1 MLNIKKNEL
10 VSHINKLTKE
20 DIFKFAEKYNI
31 YLSKQELDFTYM
43 FIKNNYNKF
52 IDNPKN
58 FNLTNYKS
66 NFTENNFNKLTNL
79 YNKYSNYLNIVKIT
93 D

>member
-1 MLNIKKNEL
+1 MLNIKKSEIENNIKNI
-10 VSHINKLTKE
+10 SKE

-31 YLSKQELDFTYM
+31 YLSKQELDWTYS

-52 IDNPKN
+52 IDNPKSL
-58 FNLTNYKS
+58 NLNNYKS
-66 NFTENNFNKLTNL
+66 NFSEINFNKLTNL
-79 YNKYSNYLNIVKIT
+79 YNKYSNYLNIIKIT

>member
-1 MLNIKKNEL
+1 MLNIKKSEIEN
-10 VSHINKLTKE
+10 HIKNIFKE

-31 YLSKQELDFTYM
+31 YLSKQELDWTYS

-52 IDNPKN
+52 IDNPKSL
-58 FNLTNYKS
+58 NLNNYKS
-66 NFTENNFNKLTNL
+66 NFSEINFNKLTNL
-79 YNKYSNYLNIVKIT
+79 YNKYSNYLNIIKIT

>member
-1 MLNIKKNEL
+1 MLNIKKSEIEN
-10 VSHINKLTKE
+10 HIKNISKE

-31 YLSKQELDFTYM
+31 YLSKQELDWTYS

-52 IDNPKN
+52 IDNPKSL
-58 FNLTNYKS
+58 NLNNYKS
-66 NFTENNFNKLTNL
+66 NFSEINFNKLTNL
-79 YNKYSNYLNIVKIT
+79 YNKYSNYLNIIKIT